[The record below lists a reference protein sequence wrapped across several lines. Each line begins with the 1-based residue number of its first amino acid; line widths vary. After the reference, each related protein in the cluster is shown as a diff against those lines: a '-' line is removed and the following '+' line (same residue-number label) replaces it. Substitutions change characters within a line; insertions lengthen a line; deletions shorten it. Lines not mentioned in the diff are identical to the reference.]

1 MGGKHVIS
9 RLAIATFFCLLANT
23 VVLGL
28 SCEECLNI
36 EKESQTITS
45 ELDQLSK
52 ELRTALESKE
62 YKKAKELDKKIFD
75 LKKKQIELRKHDTE
89 CEKACTPEA
98 LKRSECKK
106 QKLRIKEL
114 ESKADQSGE
123 DRKIIDQVYLD
134 LLRCNQELRRLQPGA
149 SAD

>member
-1 MGGKHVIS
+1 MTA
-9 RLAIATFFCLLANT
+9 RLAIAIFFCLLANT
-23 VVLGL
+23 AVLGL

-52 ELRTALESKE
+52 ELRSALESKE

-114 ESKADQSGE
+114 ESKADQSEE
-123 DRKIIDQVYLD
+123 DRKIIDQVYQD
-134 LLRCNQELRRLQPGA
+134 LLRCNKELQRLKPGL
-149 SAD
+149 SGD